1 MNRKDP
7 KGRVLRKGEGYRKD
21 KNLYIYQY
29 RDPLG
34 GKHTL
39 YANNI
44 MDLRE
49 KEDEITRDSLD
60 GIKTY
65 AAVRTTLNGAY
76 DRYISLKYGVKPNTK
91 ANYNYMYDRFVR
103 NSIGRRL
110 LKDIT
115 YSDIKYF
122 YYHLINECGVKPLTV
137 DNVHTV
143 LHPVFEMG
151 IRDGIIRT
159 NPTKGVMAEIKKSN
173 HWDKGTRHALT
184 IEETSAFLNFTENH
198 PVYNHWLTLFVVLF
212 GTGMRV
218 GEVCGLRWEDL
229 DFEKREISINHNLL
243 YTRWDGHVGKE
254 TFHIS
259 TPKTAKGTRMIPM
272 SDEVYE
278 AFKAEYD
285 HQTVTGFCESEVDGM
300 SGFVFCNRYRGVL
313 HQGPINRA
321 IKRVYTCY
329 NNDEILRAAKEKR
342 KPLII
347 PHFSCHHIRHTFCT
361 RLCERETNIKAIQ
374 EIMGH
379 ADAQTTLDIY
389 AEATSEVKHEAI
401 KALRK
406 QKDVN

>member
-1 MNRKDP
+1 
-7 KGRVLRKGEGYRKD
+7 
-21 KNLYIYQY
+21 
-29 RDPLG
+29 
-34 GKHTL
+34 
-39 YANNI
+39 
-44 MDLRE
+44 
-49 KEDEITRDSLD
+49 
-60 GIKTY
+60 
-65 AAVRTTLNGAY
+65 
-76 DRYISLKYGVKPNTK
+76 
-91 ANYNYMYDRFVR
+91 
-103 NSIGRRL
+103 
-110 LKDIT
+110 
-115 YSDIKYF
+115 
-122 YYHLINECGVKPLTV
+122 
-137 DNVHTV
+137 
-143 LHPVFEMG
+143 
-151 IRDGIIRT
+151 
-159 NPTKGVMAEIKKSN
+159 
-173 HWDKGTRHALT
+173 
-184 IEETSAFLNFTENH
+184 
-198 PVYNHWLTLFVVLF
+198 
-212 GTGMRV
+212 
-218 GEVCGLRWEDL
+218 
-229 DFEKREISINHNLL
+229 
-243 YTRWDGHVGKE
+243 
-254 TFHIS
+254 
-259 TPKTAKGTRMIPM
+259 MIPM

>member
-1 MNRKDP
+1 MDCISDGAIAYEVKDERQPGRMFQATFRGELRDEQKPALQEMLKHDNGILHAATAFGKTVVCSALIAERKVNTLIILESSSLIEQWEESLARFLDINEKLP
-7 KGRVLRKGEGYRKD
+7 EYKTKTGR
-21 KNLYIYQY
+21 
-29 RDPLG
+29 
-34 GKHTL
+34 
-39 YANNI
+39 
-44 MDLRE
+44 
-49 KEDEITRDSLD
+49 
-60 GIKTY
+60 IKT
-65 AAVRTTLNGAY
+65 RKSLIGTLQGAH
-76 DRYISLKYGVKPNTK
+76 DSMTGN
-91 ANYNYMYDRFVR
+91 
-103 NSIGRRL
+103 NSKRE
-110 LKDIT
+110 
-115 YSDIKYF
+115 
-122 YYHLINECGVKPLTV
+122 H
-137 DNVHTV
+137 
-143 LHPVFEMG
+143 
-151 IRDGIIRT
+151 
-159 NPTKGVMAEIKKSN
+159 
-173 HWDKGTRHALT
+173 
-184 IEETSAFLNFTENH
+184 
-198 PVYNHWLTLFVVLF
+198 NHWLTLFVVLF

-218 GEVCGLRWEDL
+218 GEVCGLRWQDL

-272 SDEVYE
+272 TDEVYE

-300 SGFVFCNRYRGVL
+300 SGFVFCNRFRGVL

-329 NNDEILRAAKEKR
+329 NNEEVLRAAKEKR

-379 ADAQTTLDIY
+379 ADAQNTLDIY

>member
-159 NPTKGVMAEIKKSN
+159 NPTKGIMAEIKKSN
-173 HWDKGTRHALT
+173 LWDKGTRHALT
-184 IEETSAFLNFTENH
+184 IEETSAFLDFVEKH

-218 GEVCGLRWEDL
+218 GEVCGLRWQDL
-229 DFEKREISINHNLL
+229 DFEKREISINHNLI
-243 YTRWDGHVGKE
+243 YTRWDGDGGKE

-259 TPKTAKGTRMIPM
+259 TPKTAKGIRMIPM
-272 SDEVYE
+272 TDSGYLRKSIFNQSRIALEKVKIVPTAKHQHLCLFQGNNAERIFPLNRERGSRSDDVPLC
-278 AFKAEYD
+278 A
-285 HQTVTGFCESEVDGM
+285 
-300 SGFVFCNRYRGVL
+300 NRYVDL
-313 HQGPINRA
+313 VPIWEQLIGLNFSLKNDSDLFRCFH
-321 IKRVYTCY
+321 RVKNGLSQLNKSDKHYIVRYC
-329 NNDEILRAAKEKR
+329 
-342 KPLII
+342 
-347 PHFSCHHIRHTFCT
+347 
-361 RLCERETNIKAIQ
+361 RLTEYR
-374 EIMGH
+374 
-379 ADAQTTLDIY
+379 L
-389 AEATSEVKHEAI
+389 
-401 KALRK
+401 
-406 QKDVN
+406 

>member
-1 MNRKDP
+1 M
-7 KGRVLRKGEGYRKD
+7 
-21 KNLYIYQY
+21 
-29 RDPLG
+29 
-34 GKHTL
+34 
-39 YANNI
+39 
-44 MDLRE
+44 
-49 KEDEITRDSLD
+49 
-60 GIKTY
+60 
-65 AAVRTTLNGAY
+65 NGAY
-76 DRYISLKYGVKPNTK
+76 DRYISMKYGVKPNTK

-122 YYHLINECGVKPLTV
+122 YYHLINERGVKPLTV

-173 HWDKGTRHALT
+173 LWDKGTRHALT

-259 TPKTAKGTRMIPM
+259 TPKTAKGIRMIPM
-272 SDEVYE
+272 TDSGYLRKSIFNQSRIALEKVKIVPTAKHQHLCLFQGNNAERIFPLNRERGSRSDDVPLC
-278 AFKAEYD
+278 A
-285 HQTVTGFCESEVDGM
+285 
-300 SGFVFCNRYRGVL
+300 NRYVDL
-313 HQGPINRA
+313 VPIWEQLIGLNFSLKNDSDLFRCFH
-321 IKRVYTCY
+321 RVKNGLSQLNKSDKHYIVRYC
-329 NNDEILRAAKEKR
+329 
-342 KPLII
+342 
-347 PHFSCHHIRHTFCT
+347 
-361 RLCERETNIKAIQ
+361 RLTEYR
-374 EIMGH
+374 
-379 ADAQTTLDIY
+379 L
-389 AEATSEVKHEAI
+389 
-401 KALRK
+401 
-406 QKDVN
+406 

>member
-1 MNRKDP
+1 MNCKDP

-34 GKHTL
+34 GMHTL

-49 KEDEITRDSLD
+49 KEDEITRDRLD
-60 GIKTY
+60 GIQIY
-65 AAVRTTLNGAY
+65 VARRTTLNGAY
-76 DRYISLKYGVKPNTK
+76 DRYISLKYDVKPNTK
-91 ANYNYMYDRFVR
+91 ANYNYMYDHFVR

-110 LKDIT
+110 LKDIK

-159 NPTKGVMAEIKKSN
+159 NPTKGIMAEIKKSN
-173 HWDKGTRHALT
+173 LWDKGTRHALT
-184 IEETSAFLNFTENH
+184 IEETSAFLDFVEKH

-212 GTGMRV
+212 GTGMHV
-218 GEVCGLRWEDL
+218 GEVCGLRWQDL
-229 DFEKREISINHNLL
+229 DFEKREISINHNLI
-243 YTRWDGHVGKE
+243 YTRWDGDGGKE

-259 TPKTAKGTRMIPM
+259 TPKTAKGIRMIPM
-272 SDEVYE
+272 TDEVYE

-300 SGFVFCNRYRGVL
+300 SGFVFCNRFKRVL
-313 HQGPINRA
+313 HQVPINRA

-329 NNDEILRAAKEKR
+329 NNDEVLRAAKAKR

-379 ADAQTTLDIY
+379 ADVQTTLDIY
-389 AEATSEVKHEAI
+389 AEATSEVKHDAI
-401 KALRK
+401 KALQK